1 MKEIILIGAVMAMFV
16 FGFYIMDKVDHFLN
30 DNYSRLEVM
39 EHTSA
44 LRIAMEDSSIAASL
58 SDLLEEFS
66 KTNPDCDIYFMTG
79 NTHEIQEGLTE
90 NNFDLGFVAAD
101 CQEIQKEEYS
111 SALIMLKRN
120 SLSTFVIDI
129 PINPIDTTPIM
140 IKVLWKRDL
149 YKRELNQFVELLKQY
164 DKFCDAIA

>member
-1 MKEIILIGAVMAMFV
+1 MKEIILIGAVMAMFTFV
-16 FGFYIMDKVDHFLN
+16 FYIMDKVDHFLN

-44 LRIAMEDSSIAASL
+44 LRIA
-58 SDLLEEFS
+58 

-79 NTHEIQEGLTE
+79 NIHEIQEGLTE

-164 DKFCDAIA
+164 DKFCDTIA

>member
-1 MKEIILIGAVMAMFV
+1 MAMFA

-44 LRIAMEDSSIAASL
+44 LRIAMEDSSIAGSL

-79 NTHEIQEGLTE
+79 NIHEIQEGLTE
-90 NNFDLGFVAAD
+90 NNF
-101 CQEIQKEEYS
+101 EIKS
-111 SALIMLKRN
+111 VCRTVK
-120 SLSTFVIDI
+120 
-129 PINPIDTTPIM
+129 
-140 IKVLWKRDL
+140 
-149 YKRELNQFVELLKQY
+149 
-164 DKFCDAIA
+164 AI

>member
-1 MKEIILIGAVMAMFV
+1 MRLNVYSYIFYKNKDKMKEIILIGAVMAMFV

-39 EHTSA
+39 EQTSA

-66 KTNPDCDIYFMTG
+66 KRNPDCDIYFMTG
-79 NTHEIQEGLTE
+79 NIHEIQEGLTE

-140 IKVLWKRDL
+140 INSVMQSLR
-149 YKRELNQFVELLKQY
+149 
-164 DKFCDAIA
+164 I

>member
-1 MKEIILIGAVMAMFV
+1 MFA

-44 LRIAMEDSSIAASL
+44 LRIAMEDSSIAGSL

-79 NTHEIQEGLTE
+79 NIHEIQDVGLSNILDSELCRRKPAEG
-90 NNFDLGFVAAD
+90 
-101 CQEIQKEEYS
+101 S
-111 SALIMLKRN
+111 HR
-120 SLSTFVIDI
+120 
-129 PINPIDTTPIM
+129 
-140 IKVLWKRDL
+140 
-149 YKRELNQFVELLKQY
+149 
-164 DKFCDAIA
+164 

>member
-1 MKEIILIGAVMAMFV
+1 MRFNVYSYTFYKNKDKMKKIILIGAVMAMFA
-16 FGFYIMDKVDHFLN
+16 FGFYTMDKVDHFLN

-44 LRIAMEDSSIAASL
+44 LRIAMEDSFIAASL

-66 KTNPDCDIYFMTG
+66 KRNPDCDIYFMTG
-79 NTHEIQEGLTE
+79 NIHEIQEGLTE

-140 IKVLWKRDL
+140 INSVMQSLR
-149 YKRELNQFVELLKQY
+149 
-164 DKFCDAIA
+164 I

>member
-1 MKEIILIGAVMAMFV
+1 MRFNVYSYTFYKNKDKMKKNILIGAVMAMFA
-16 FGFYIMDKVDHFLN
+16 FGFYTMDKVDHFLN

-39 EHTSA
+39 EQTSA

-66 KTNPDCDIYFMTG
+66 KRNPDCDIYFMTG
-79 NTHEIQEGLTE
+79 NIHEIQEGLTE

-111 SALIMLKRN
+111 SVLIMLKRN

-140 IKVLWKRDL
+140 INSVMQSLR
-149 YKRELNQFVELLKQY
+149 
-164 DKFCDAIA
+164 I

>member
-44 LRIAMEDSSIAASL
+44 LRIAMED
-58 SDLLEEFS
+58 LLEEFS
-66 KTNPDCDIYFMTG
+66 KRNPDCDIYFMTG
-79 NTHEIQEGLTE
+79 NIHEIQEGLTE

-140 IKVLWKRDL
+140 IKVLWKREL

>member
-1 MKEIILIGAVMAMFV
+1 MKEIILIGAVMAMFA
-16 FGFYIMDKVDHFLN
+16 FGFYIMDKVDH
-30 DNYSRLEVM
+30 YSRLEVT

-44 LRIAMEDSSIAASL
+44 LRIAMEDSSITASL

-66 KTNPDCDIYFMTG
+66 KRNPDCDIYFMTG
-79 NTHEIQEGLTE
+79 NIHEIQEGLTE

-140 IKVLWKRDL
+140 INSVMQSLR
-149 YKRELNQFVELLKQY
+149 
-164 DKFCDAIA
+164 I

>member
-1 MKEIILIGAVMAMFV
+1 MTPCSCERRKEIILIGAVMAMFA

-66 KTNPDCDIYFMTG
+66 KRNPDCDIYFMTG
-79 NTHEIQEGLTE
+79 NIHEIQEGLTE

-140 IKVLWKRDL
+140 INSVMQSLR
-149 YKRELNQFVELLKQY
+149 
-164 DKFCDAIA
+164 I

>member
-1 MKEIILIGAVMAMFV
+1 MAMFA

-44 LRIAMEDSSIAASL
+44 LRIAMEDSSIAGSL

-79 NTHEIQEGLTE
+79 NIHEIQEGLTE

-101 CQEIQKEEYS
+101 CQEIGSPLFTYV
-111 SALIMLKRN
+111 
-120 SLSTFVIDI
+120 SLSNNRVASNVKELATTGACLYQYETGTGRAFVVG
-129 PINPIDTTPIM
+129 TP
-140 IKVLWKRDL
+140 RP
-149 YKRELNQFVELLKQY
+149 
-164 DKFCDAIA
+164 C

>member
-44 LRIAMEDSSIAASL
+44 LRIAMEDSFIAASL

-66 KTNPDCDIYFMTG
+66 KRNPDCDIF
-79 NTHEIQEGLTE
+79 H
-90 NNFDLGFVAAD
+90 D
-101 CQEIQKEEYS
+101 
-111 SALIMLKRN
+111 
-120 SLSTFVIDI
+120 
-129 PINPIDTTPIM
+129 
-140 IKVLWKRDL
+140 WK
-149 YKRELNQFVELLKQY
+149 YT
-164 DKFCDAIA
+164 

>member
-1 MKEIILIGAVMAMFV
+1 MRFNVYSYTFYKNKDKMKKIILIGAVMAMFA
-16 FGFYIMDKVDHFLN
+16 FGFYTMDKVDHFLN

-66 KTNPDCDIYFMTG
+66 KRNPDCDIYFMTG
-79 NTHEIQEGLTE
+79 NIHEIQEGLTE

-140 IKVLWKRDL
+140 INSVMQSLR
-149 YKRELNQFVELLKQY
+149 
-164 DKFCDAIA
+164 I

>member
-1 MKEIILIGAVMAMFV
+1 MQ
-16 FGFYIMDKVDHFLN
+16 
-30 DNYSRLEVM
+30 
-39 EHTSA
+39 
-44 LRIAMEDSSIAASL
+44 RIVRK
-58 SDLLEEFS
+58 F
-66 KTNPDCDIYFMTG
+66 KG
-79 NTHEIQEGLTE
+79 
-90 NNFDLGFVAAD
+90 
-101 CQEIQKEEYS
+101 EYS

>member
-1 MKEIILIGAVMAMFV
+1 MKEIFLIGAVMAMFA
-16 FGFYIMDKVDHFLN
+16 FGFYIMDKVDH
-30 DNYSRLEVM
+30 YSRLEVT

-66 KTNPDCDIYFMTG
+66 KRNPDCDIYFMTG
-79 NTHEIQEGLTE
+79 NIHEIQEGLTE

-101 CQEIQKEEYS
+101 CQEIQKEEYA

-140 IKVLWKRDL
+140 IKVLWKREL

-164 DKFCDAIA
+164 DKFCFAT